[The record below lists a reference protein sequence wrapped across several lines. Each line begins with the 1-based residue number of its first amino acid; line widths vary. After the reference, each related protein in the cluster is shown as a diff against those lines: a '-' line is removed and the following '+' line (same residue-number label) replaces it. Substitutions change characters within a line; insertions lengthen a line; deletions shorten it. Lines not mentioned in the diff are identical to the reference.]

1 MNTLMSET
9 ALWYA
14 QYPSSDAPRTRG
26 IRCGA
31 LETLP
36 EDTVHFFLSSVAQE
50 IKKKVDEPRKPRT
63 VTSLLCHPTL

>member
-36 EDTVHFFLSSVAQE
+36 EDTVRYFTVTALANQQRLVASVAQE
-50 IKKKVDEPRKPRT
+50 IKKK
-63 VTSLLCHPTL
+63 

>member
-50 IKKKVDEPRKPRT
+50 IKKK
-63 VTSLLCHPTL
+63 